1 MIGPVAQVE
10 IAPGKYA
17 IQFFMPAKWN
27 LESLP
32 HPLDKRVTLKKRPKK
47 TFFVIRYHGGWSE

>member
-1 MIGPVAQVE
+1 ME